1 MKRSLRLMLV
11 LVVGLV
17 IIVGAIAGYIREGLS
32 GEGIVFT
39 LGAISMLTTGAILVL
54 KVPENALSWLLLVVA
69 FGLGI
74 MGLFEMSGGRGT
86 GDLIG
91 GLALFL
97 IVLPGLGVF
106 LPLWFPTG
114 RPPSPRWR
122 WVGAMTILGIVLI
135 PVSWALVE
143 FVENGD
149 SYNIESCTSL
159 GTCSSIIS
167 LIIVLVGVVSAI
179 TSLFFRWFKSQGV
192 ERLQM
197 KWLVLAFVIF
207 MIGVLAEF
215 GGFQYSIVAEIFLPV
230 GLFLIPI
237 TIVIAVTRYRL
248 YEIDRIISRTVAY
261 VVVIALL
268 GAAYFLGLTAM
279 TNWLPSDSPL
289 AVAASTLAVA
299 ALFNPVRK
307 RVQALVDRR
316 FNRSRFDAQK
326 VMDGFSGSL
335 RDQMDPNGVIEGW
348 VGVVSET
355 MQPVSAAVW
364 VREHR

>member
-1 MKRSLRLMLV
+1 
-11 LVVGLV
+11 
-17 IIVGAIAGYIREGLS
+17 
-32 GEGIVFT
+32 
-39 LGAISMLTTGAILVL
+39 
-54 KVPENALSWLLLVVA
+54 
-69 FGLGI
+69 
-74 MGLFEMSGGRGT
+74 
-86 GDLIG
+86 
-91 GLALFL
+91 
-97 IVLPGLGVF
+97 
-106 LPLWFPTG
+106 
-114 RPPSPRWR
+114 
-122 WVGAMTILGIVLI
+122 
-135 PVSWALVE
+135 
-143 FVENGD
+143 NGD

-167 LIIVLVGVVSAI
+167 LIMVLVGVVSAI

-355 MQPVSAAVW
+355 MQPASAAVW